1 MVGAI
6 VALCAA
12 VALSGCAAHSA
23 LHVSLTATPDCNS
36 CGKDKG
42 YPLTYRVLQVTDA
55 SVVTGMSLAQL
66 WNKESALLGPALLDK
81 QEFFVD
87 PGQTKDLPVAK
98 KPGAA
103 AIIVVGNF
111 CRPRGTCWYFAQ
123 RLAAGGSVKLVAGP
137 DCLKTA
143 K

>member
-1 MVGAI
+1 
-6 VALCAA
+6 VAATCACA
-12 VALSGCAAHSA
+12 VLSGCAATKA
-23 LHVSLTATPDCNS
+23 LHVSLTATADCNS
-36 CGKDKG
+36 CGKSTG

-66 WNKESALLGPALLDK
+66 WNKESNLLGPALLDR

-87 PGQTKDLPVAK
+87 PGQTKSLPVAR

-111 CRPRGTCWYFAQ
+111 CRPRGTCWFYAQ
-123 RLAAGGSVKLVAGP
+123 PLSAGGSVKLVAGP